1 MRIHGLIA
9 MLIVV
14 GAVFAVSAHG
24 QTATTGQIVGLVT
37 DPSGALVAGAR
48 VTLTSDAGVHREV
61 MSGTNGRY
69 TIPLLDPGNYRLE
82 VDQSGFASAKLEGVV
97 VRITETAVVD
107 VALKVAGAP
116 TTVSVTGESP
126 LVQTESSGRGSVIDE
141 QQIRDLPLPTNNFQQ
156 LLTLT
161 AGTSG
166 SLTNSSDLG
175 RGDVEVNVNGQR
187 ALSND
192 LVINGIPRSIRSR
205 NSSCRR
211 ACTTPRPAATPAA
224 TWRRS
229 PSPGR
234 TASMATCMSSSAIRH
249 WTPTIS
255 F

>member
-1 MRIHGLIA
+1 

-192 LVINGIPRSIRSR
+192 LVINGIDANSIGTGESPNLAVPAIDSLQEFIVQTSMYDASAGR
-205 NSSCRR
+205 NSGGKLI
-211 ACTTPRPAATPAA
+211 
-224 TWRRS
+224 
-229 PSPGR
+229 PGVCE
-234 TASMATCMSSSAIRH
+234 A
-249 WTPTIS
+249 
-255 F
+255 